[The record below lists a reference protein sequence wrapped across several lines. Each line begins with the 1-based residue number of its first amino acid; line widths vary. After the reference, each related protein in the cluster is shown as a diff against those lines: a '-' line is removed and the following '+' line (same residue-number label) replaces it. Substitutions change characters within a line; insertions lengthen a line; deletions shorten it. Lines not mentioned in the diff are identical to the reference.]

1 MDATH
6 EHMSVA
12 LSPIDPATAAS
23 SGGTQ
28 GTRTPSGMRSRT
40 KTVDKPLAAPH
51 RFTFRGRDYRSK
63 PCVAS

>member
-23 SGGTQ
+23 YAERRGLEPHPGCDPEQKRLTSRLRHLTAL
-28 GTRTPSGMRSRT
+28 RSAGD
-40 KTVDKPLAAPH
+40 VIASAA
-51 RFTFRGRDYRSK
+51 T
-63 PCVAS
+63 